1 VTKTRLTEESTKET
15 VKTIAQGKPDV
26 PAHLWRLTRVL
37 FILHARLWV
46 SARHPAFPAPSI
58 LGQMIFHNSGAFASR
73 ECEGVRPSPVRDHR
87 KSRAHNMPP
96 LKAEI
101 TTDDFARLDIRIGK
115 VVEIQ
120 PFPRAR
126 NPSYKVGVDVGA
138 NRIMWSSAQI
148 TNYDPAEL
156 VGSLVVCVCN
166 FAPKNIA
173 GFTSELLIL
182 GADNAEGKVIVLSP
196 RSEVAEGEPVY

>member
-1 VTKTRLTEESTKET
+1 
-15 VKTIAQGKPDV
+15 
-26 PAHLWRLTRVL
+26 
-37 FILHARLWV
+37 
-46 SARHPAFPAPSI
+46 
-58 LGQMIFHNSGAFASR
+58 
-73 ECEGVRPSPVRDHR
+73 
-87 KSRAHNMPP
+87 MPP

-101 TTDDFARLDIRIGK
+101 AYDDFARLDIRIGK
-115 VVEIQ
+115 VVEVQ

-138 NRIMWSSAQI
+138 ERIMWSSAQI
-148 TNYDPAEL
+148 TNYEPAEL

-182 GADNAEGKVIVLSP
+182 GAKNAEGKVIVLSP
-196 RSEVAEGEPVY
+196 RSEVAAGESVY